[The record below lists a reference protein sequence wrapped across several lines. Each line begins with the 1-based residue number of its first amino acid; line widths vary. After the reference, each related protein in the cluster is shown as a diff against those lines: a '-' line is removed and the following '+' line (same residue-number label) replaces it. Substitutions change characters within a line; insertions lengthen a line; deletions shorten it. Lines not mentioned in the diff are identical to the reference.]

1 MTDTPSAG
9 GHGSTG
15 GADPADRV
23 LERLRRTSLD
33 GADLSGVNLARATL
47 STVTC
52 RGANLAGACLAGAE
66 LHHVD
71 LTDADLRDA
80 DLRGATLHDV
90 DLEGADLTRADLRGA
105 DLKGVK
111 ASKIRAAGVRLSGAT
126 LDSVEFVDAD
136 LSDAALDGSEIQEG
150 AFQGVNLEGADLRGL
165 LGTQCTITGCTLDRT
180 DLSGATFETLL
191 LASSELRACTLE
203 GTLFRRSKLQDVS
216 VRGGALGGCVLE
228 QCLGTDP
235 ELEATL
241 RDAGAALSLPATV
254 RAWRSVRGN
263 RRIQLATAAVALVAA
278 VGTLVVVLTP
288 RWWPT
293 SIVLSRMDH
302 LQAAA
307 PEGWC
312 DRQVELGAILVG
324 RRVADTQRQLWL
336 LGTAAE
342 CHAQAGRMDEA
353 EALYRARK
361 ELPGA
366 GIEERLVAHVELGRF
381 FANAER
387 WDEAAAVARIVG
399 EDTRAPS
406 TLRLEALRLQADVLR
421 GRGKASVVH
430 PEWVE
435 LHETL
440 AETILAIEPPNA
452 DYLHDTP
459 IQLYVLGLHETAERL
474 LGGVDP
480 PVDRASAWEAA
491 SGALAS
497 LLEAGE
503 EDRALGLLEHLGSA
517 ERYGD
522 DVSVALIHH
531 ERFVVLLGLQRVEE
545 AAIVRDELAGL
556 GTATGAVVSRF
567 LTAKLAIHGGDGDG
581 ALAALEG
588 LEGEG
593 ALPDELAE
601 AQVWVR
607 VDAYL
612 LLGREEEAMAALEPT
627 FAAVE
632 DHDDAARLL
641 RAVEQMAQR
650 MERPGLATEMLRR
663 VDNPLVAEMGGG
675 QSVIL
680 TALRRRAQDGSLAAD
695 DPELAILVA
704 GNDTWGAIQ
713 GFDLLREAAR
723 LNGDEDAVL
732 VAVRG
737 WTVAAEGE
745 RRASFGLWLADAERA
760 RGNLAGAAALVEEL
774 DLWSIPGEHRGRLYE
789 LSTEQALAGGD
800 IAGARGWLDRLA
812 AEAPPLDP
820 WHEHSVVM
828 PILRALESRGEWDA
842 LAAMAQEAS
851 VRSQG
856 RGSPVPDHEITYTRE
871 RIRALVAM
879 GRTEEAETELRGL
892 SSTRGACLARQV
904 EFEAFERAGQSRWD
918 GAALEK
924 ACGGGAG
931 QVQDL
936 LGAGNA
942 LAERGEPA
950 RALAVIE
957 QVERG
962 DLEDHEWLNL
972 VLARERFRA
981 AAGNPGPALEA
992 LEGLYPTLADADPRI
1007 QVTQTLLDIHT
1018 SEENPGALIAAY
1030 TRFAGDHPEVDAM
1043 FLWEHAA
1050 TALVRSGAGDRVG
1063 ELGGDPAWE
1072 KRIRGTLVETRIREL
1087 MDEGAHDQAWSEL
1100 EAAAAAAN
1108 DDGQRGGLVWLSQ
1121 EVADRGGPDPAHL
1134 RVLDTLRASTTEG
1147 SQVWQR
1153 ASLQRAIALD
1163 RSGEG
1168 PEGLSEVQALLATN
1182 LADDVRDGALYTL
1195 ADLLGRHA
1203 EPSSIA
1209 SQLASLEPR
1218 GFPAA
1223 RMQDARFTAAEGL
1236 LRRGEYTLAR
1246 ALLEPLAG
1254 TTLDEEIVRHR
1265 YHVLVRA
1272 HVESGSPAD
1281 AVDLPRRYPPASGV
1295 SACTVDIIV
1304 VQALP
1309 WDGAEAGQVWER
1321 IESGCSPASM
1331 TLDEVLYVAEYRAD
1345 SDLARGLSLIGA
1357 YREAASP
1364 ADTVADRLTL
1374 VEARFLARSG
1384 ARQEAVTRYDQVL
1397 DGADEGWLIAEAAA
1411 SMVAEVL
1418 RPDEGAT
1425 AAQAQAVV
1433 ERALG
1438 RLEPGSHDVRHA
1450 LRAMVGFHQS
1460 RGDFPA
1466 AIRWQRKVLEAMP
1479 EGGEDRGYEA
1489 LALVRLDLEANGLSS
1504 PTWSTELKRAL
1515 DSCPAGSGAWREL
1528 ARVQLATDLARRP
1541 QSGVAL
1547 EGAIRRVSD
1556 QVPSADRWNFVAAL
1570 ADDLD
1575 WLLRTPELAEEVR
1588 QLNDGRF

>member
-1 MTDTPSAG
+1 MTDTPSTG

-15 GADPADRV
+15 DPDPADRV

-33 GADLSGVNLARATL
+33 GADLGGVNLSRASL
-47 STVTC
+47 SSVTC
-52 RGANLAGACLAGAE
+52 RGTNLAGACLAGAQ
-66 LHHVD
+66 LTHVD
-71 LTDADLRDA
+71 LTDADLGGT
-80 DLRGATLHDV
+80 DLRGAALHDV
-90 DLEGADLTRADLRGA
+90 DLQGANLAGADLRGA

-111 ASKIRAAGVRLSGAT
+111 AAGTLATGVRLSGAT
-126 LDSVEFVDAD
+126 LDSVEFIDAD
-136 LSDAALDGSEIQEG
+136 LRDAALDGAEVQEG
-150 AFQGVNLEGADLRGL
+150 AFQGVDLSGADLRGL
-165 LGTQCTITGCTLDRT
+165 LGTQCTITGCTLERT

-191 LASSELRACTLE
+191 LGNSELRACTLE
-203 GTLFRRSKLQDVS
+203 GTLFRRSKLQEVS
-216 VRGGALGGCVLE
+216 VVGGTLGGCVLE

-235 ELEATL
+235 ALEARL
-241 RDAGAALSLPATV
+241 RDAGAELSLPATV

-263 RRIQLATAAVALVAA
+263 RRIQLAAAAMALVAA

-293 SIVLSRMDH
+293 SVVLSRMDH

-312 DRQVELGAILVG
+312 DRQVELGAILAG
-324 RRVADTQRQLWL
+324 RRVSDTQQQLWL

-353 EALYRARK
+353 EALYRARM

-381 FANAER
+381 FANSER
-387 WDEAAAVARIVG
+387 WDEAAAVAQVVG

-421 GRGKASVVH
+421 GRGTAGIDD

-435 LHETL
+435 LHETI
-440 AETILAIEPPNA
+440 AGTILAIEPPNA

-459 IQLYVLGLHETAERL
+459 TQLYVLGLHDTAEGL
-474 LGGVDP
+474 LDGVDP
-480 PVDRASAWEAA
+480 PVDRASAWETA
-491 SGALAS
+491 SAALAS

-503 EDRALGLLEHLGSA
+503 SDRALGLLEHLASA
-517 ERYGD
+517 ERYED

-531 ERFVVLLGLQRVEE
+531 ERFGVLLGLEGIEE
-545 AAIVRDELAGL
+545 AGAVRDELAGL
-556 GTATGAVVSRF
+556 ATATAAVVSRL
-567 LTAKLAIHGGDGDG
+567 LTAKLAIHGGDGDA

-588 LEGEG
+588 LGQEG

-601 AQVWVR
+601 SQVWVR
-607 VDAYL
+607 VDAYM

-641 RAVEQMAQR
+641 RAVEQLAQR
-650 MERPGLATEMLRR
+650 MERPGLATEMFRR

-680 TALRRRAQDGSLAAD
+680 TALRRRAQEGSLRAD

-723 LNGDEDAVL
+723 LNGEEEAVL

-737 WTVAAEGE
+737 WSVAAEGE
-745 RRASFGLWLADAERA
+745 RRAAFGLWLADAERA
-760 RGNLAGAAALVEEL
+760 QGNLAGAAALVEEL

-800 IAGARGWLDRLA
+800 IAGARSGLDRLV
-812 AEAPPLDP
+812 AEVPPLDP

-828 PILRALESRGEWDA
+828 PILRALEGRGEWDA
-842 LAAMAQEAS
+842 LAAMAQEAN
-851 VRSQG
+851 VRSRG
-856 RGSPVPDHEITYTRE
+856 RGSPVPDHETTYTRE
-871 RIRALVAM
+871 RIRALVAL

-892 SSTRGACLARQV
+892 SSARGACLARHV
-904 EFEAFERAGQSRWD
+904 EFEAYERAGQSRWD
-918 GAALEK
+918 AAALEK
-924 ACGGGAG
+924 ACSGAAG
-931 QVQDL
+931 RVQDL
-936 LGAGNA
+936 LGASNA

-950 RALAVIE
+950 RALAVLE

-962 DLEDHEWLNL
+962 GLEDHEWLNV
-972 VLARERFRA
+972 VLARERSRA
-981 AAGNPGPALEA
+981 AAGSPEQALGALEA
-992 LEGLYPTLADADPRI
+992 LYPTLAEADPRI
-1007 QVTQTLLDIHT
+1007 QVTQALLDIHT
-1018 SEENPGALIAAY
+1018 AGGDADALIAAY
-1030 TRFAGDHPEVDAM
+1030 TRFSAGHPEVDAVH
-1043 FLWEHAA
+1043 LWEHAA
-1050 TALVRSGAGDRVG
+1050 TALVRSGTGARVG

-1072 KRIRGTLVETRIREL
+1072 MRIRGTLVETRVREL
-1087 MDEGAHDQAWSEL
+1087 LDQGDHGQAWFELEGAV
-1100 EAAAAAAN
+1100 AAATG
-1108 DDGQRGGLVWLSQ
+1108 DGQRGGLIWLAQ
-1121 EVADRGGPDPAHL
+1121 EVADRGGADPAHL
-1134 RVLDTLRASTTEG
+1134 RVLDALRASTTEG
-1147 SQVWQR
+1147 SEVWQR

-1163 RSGEG
+1163 RDGRG
-1168 PEGLSEVQALLATN
+1168 PEGLTEVQALLRTT

-1203 EPSSIA
+1203 DPSTIA
-1209 SQLASLEPR
+1209 TQLASLEPQ

-1236 LRRGEYTLAR
+1236 LRRGEYALAR
-1246 ALLEPLAG
+1246 SLLEPLAG

-1272 HVESGSPAD
+1272 YVESGSPAD
-1281 AVDLPRRYPPASGV
+1281 AVDLPRRYPPARGV
-1295 SACTVDIIV
+1295 SGCTVDIIV

-1309 WDGAEAGQVWER
+1309 WDGPEAAQVWQR
-1321 IESGCSPASM
+1321 IEGGCSPATM

-1345 SDLARGLSLIGA
+1345 SDLARGLALIESYRGA
-1357 YREAASP
+1357 AAP
-1364 ADTVADRLTL
+1364 DGTAADRLTL
-1374 VEARFLARSG
+1374 VEARFWARSG
-1384 ARQEAVTRYDQVL
+1384 ERQKAVERYDRVL

-1411 SMVAEVL
+1411 SMVAEIL

-1433 ERALG
+1433 ERALA

-1460 RGDFPA
+1460 RGEFPA

-1504 PTWSTELKRAL
+1504 PSWSAELKRAL

-1528 ARVQLATDLARRP
+1528 ARVQLATGLARRP
-1541 QSGVAL
+1541 LAGAAL
-1547 EGAIRRVSD
+1547 EGAIRGVSD
-1556 QVPSADRWNFVAAL
+1556 GVPAADRWNFVAAL

-1575 WLLRTPELAEEVR
+1575 WLLQTPELAEAVR